1 MKINKIFII
10 VSLIIFSLNKISA
23 TAQAPDYLIIEKDT
37 LKLHC
42 NPLETYFEKNPLPDN
57 TFTTISTGLWRG
69 YIAYFKIKNNKLI
82 LIALTC
88 VTLTS
93 CGSWVRI
100 GDLTSISN
108 RNLDDSKTYVL
119 LNREVEETADSD
131 SDALEQA
138 IDNLTKKYEGE
149 FLRNVKVYV
158 KSNGKKVKVVGDV
171 WGTQTTLIN
180 VSTEANAKVI
190 LNVGDSVVFKRKG
203 KLTDGKIIGVNS
215 NLVIVEYDG
224 DKKVELKYD
233 EVTKT
238 NK

>member
-1 MKINKIFII
+1 MKNKILLF
-10 VSLIIFSLNKISA
+10 
-23 TAQAPDYLIIEKDT
+23 
-37 LKLHC
+37 
-42 NPLETYFEKNPLPDN
+42 
-57 TFTTISTGLWRG
+57 GL
-69 YIAYFKIKNNKLI
+69 
-82 LIALTC
+82 
-88 VTLTS
+88 TLTLAS
-93 CGSWVRI
+93 CGSWNRI
-100 GDLTSISN
+100 GDLTTIGN
-108 RNLDDSKTYVL
+108 RNVDDSKKYTL
-119 LNREVEETADSD
+119 LTREVEAVAEADA
-131 SDALEQA
+131 DAMEQA
-138 IDNLTKKYEGE
+138 VDNLTKKYEGE

-171 WGTQTTLIN
+171 WGIQNTLIN

>member
-1 MKINKIFII
+1 MKNKILLF
-10 VSLIIFSLNKISA
+10 
-23 TAQAPDYLIIEKDT
+23 
-37 LKLHC
+37 
-42 NPLETYFEKNPLPDN
+42 
-57 TFTTISTGLWRG
+57 GL
-69 YIAYFKIKNNKLI
+69 
-82 LIALTC
+82 
-88 VTLTS
+88 TLTLAS
-93 CGSWVRI
+93 CGSWNRI
-100 GDLTSISN
+100 GDLTTIGN
-108 RNLDDSKTYVL
+108 RNVDDSKKYTL
-119 LNREVEETADSD
+119 LTREVEAVAEADA
-131 SDALEQA
+131 DAMEQA
-138 IDNLTKKYEGE
+138 VDNLTKKYEGE

-171 WGTQTTLIN
+171 WGTQNTLIN

-224 DKKVELKYD
+224 NKKVDLKYD

>member
-1 MKINKIFII
+1 MKNKILLFGLTL
-10 VSLIIFSLNKISA
+10 SLA
-23 TAQAPDYLIIEKDT
+23 
-37 LKLHC
+37 
-42 NPLETYFEKNPLPDN
+42 
-57 TFTTISTGLWRG
+57 
-69 YIAYFKIKNNKLI
+69 
-82 LIALTC
+82 
-88 VTLTS
+88 S
-93 CGSWVRI
+93 CGSWNRI
-100 GDLTSISN
+100 GDLTTIGN
-108 RNLDDSKTYVL
+108 RNVDDSKKYTL
-119 LNREVEETADSD
+119 LTREVEAVAEADSD
-131 SDALEQA
+131 AMEQA
-138 IDNLTKKYEGE
+138 VDNLTKKYEGE

-171 WGTQTTLIN
+171 WGTQNTLIN

>member
-1 MKINKIFII
+1 M
-10 VSLIIFSLNKISA
+10 
-23 TAQAPDYLIIEKDT
+23 
-37 LKLHC
+37 
-42 NPLETYFEKNPLPDN
+42 
-57 TFTTISTGLWRG
+57 
-69 YIAYFKIKNNKLI
+69 KNNI
-82 LIALTC
+82 LLFGL
-88 VTLTS
+88 TLTLAS
-93 CGSWVRI
+93 CGSWNRI
-100 GDLTSISN
+100 GDLTTIGN
-108 RNLDDSKTYVL
+108 RNVDDSKKYTL
-119 LNREVEETADSD
+119 LTREVEAVAEADA
-131 SDALEQA
+131 DAMEQA
-138 IDNLTKKYEGE
+138 VDNLTKKYEGE

-171 WGTQTTLIN
+171 WGTQNTLIN

-224 DKKVELKYD
+224 NKKVELKYD

>member
-1 MKINKIFII
+1 MKNKILLF
-10 VSLIIFSLNKISA
+10 
-23 TAQAPDYLIIEKDT
+23 
-37 LKLHC
+37 
-42 NPLETYFEKNPLPDN
+42 
-57 TFTTISTGLWRG
+57 GL
-69 YIAYFKIKNNKLI
+69 
-82 LIALTC
+82 ALT
-88 VTLTS
+88 LAS
-93 CGSWVRI
+93 CGSWNRI
-100 GDLTSISN
+100 GDLTTIGN
-108 RNLDDSKTYVL
+108 RNVDDSKKYTL
-119 LNREVEETADSD
+119 LTREVEAVAEADA
-131 SDALEQA
+131 DAMEQA
-138 IDNLTKKYEGE
+138 VDNLTKKYEGE

-171 WGTQTTLIN
+171 WGTQNTLIN

-224 DKKVELKYD
+224 NKKVELKYD

>member
-1 MKINKIFII
+1 M
-10 VSLIIFSLNKISA
+10 
-23 TAQAPDYLIIEKDT
+23 T
-37 LKLHC
+37 L
-42 NPLETYFEKNPLPDN
+42 
-57 TFTTISTGLWRG
+57 
-69 YIAYFKIKNNKLI
+69 A
-82 LIALTC
+82 
-88 VTLTS
+88 S
-93 CGSWVRI
+93 CGSWNRI
-100 GDLTSISN
+100 GDLTTIGN
-108 RNLDDSKTYVL
+108 RNVDDSKKYTL
-119 LNREVEETADSD
+119 LTREVEAVAEADA
-131 SDALEQA
+131 DAMEQA
-138 IDNLTKKYEGE
+138 VDNLTKKYEGE

-171 WGTQTTLIN
+171 WGTQNTLIN

>member
-1 MKINKIFII
+1 MKNKILLFGLTL
-10 VSLIIFSLNKISA
+10 SLA
-23 TAQAPDYLIIEKDT
+23 
-37 LKLHC
+37 
-42 NPLETYFEKNPLPDN
+42 
-57 TFTTISTGLWRG
+57 
-69 YIAYFKIKNNKLI
+69 
-82 LIALTC
+82 
-88 VTLTS
+88 S
-93 CGSWVRI
+93 CGSWNRI
-100 GDLTSISN
+100 GDLTTIGN
-108 RNLDDSKTYVL
+108 RNVDDSKKYTL
-119 LNREVEETADSD
+119 LTREVQSIAEADA
-131 SDALEQA
+131 DALEQA
-138 IDNLTKKYEGE
+138 VDNLTKKYEGE

-171 WGTQTTLIN
+171 WGTQNTLIN

>member
-1 MKINKIFII
+1 MKNKILLF
-10 VSLIIFSLNKISA
+10 
-23 TAQAPDYLIIEKDT
+23 
-37 LKLHC
+37 
-42 NPLETYFEKNPLPDN
+42 
-57 TFTTISTGLWRG
+57 GL
-69 YIAYFKIKNNKLI
+69 
-82 LIALTC
+82 
-88 VTLTS
+88 TLTLAS
-93 CGSWVRI
+93 CGSWNRI
-100 GDLTSISN
+100 GDLTTIGN
-108 RNLDDSKTYVL
+108 RNVDDSKKYTL
-119 LNREVEETADSD
+119 LTREVEAVAEADA
-131 SDALEQA
+131 DAMEQA
-138 IDNLTKKYEGE
+138 VDNLTKKYEGE

-171 WGTQTTLIN
+171 WGTQNTLIN

-224 DKKVELKYD
+224 HKKVELKYD